1 MFRNSYG
8 HGYLLHEFF
17 SPISNKRNDDY
28 GGDIKKR
35 IKLLREIAYTI
46 RKIWPKNR
54 ILGARITGTD
64 HMKNGISIQDS
75 KYLVKE
81 LEKIGFNYVCVSS
94 GGIVSKTKMRQQK
107 ALE

>member
-1 MFRNSYG
+1 MVIYYTN
-8 HGYLLHEFF
+8 FF
-17 SPISNKRNDDY
+17 HQFQIKEMTIMEEY
-28 GGDIKKR
+28 KKR
-35 IKLLREIAYTI
+35 IKLLIEIAHTI

-81 LEKIGFNYVCVSS
+81 LEKIGFDYVCV
-94 GGIVSKTKMRQQK
+94 
-107 ALE
+107 